1 MIKEIKVPS
10 PGESVTEV
18 SIDSWLVKDGDY
30 VKVDQAIAEIASD
43 KTMLTL
49 YSEFSGIIKILVN
62 PGEVIPVG
70 TVVCS
75 IDTSAAP
82 TATTTSS
89 SKTVETPKV
98 ESESVSIA
106 TSSEHY
112 AKNFP
117 SPSAQKL
124 MEEKG
129 ITNVEGTGKDGRI
142 TKADVINKIQT
153 IDTSTIVPNII
164 PQTSSSTSEPNQGT
178 RNVRREKMSML
189 RRKLA
194 ERLVSVKNETAML
207 TTFNEVDLSAIVAL
221 RAKYKDKFKE
231 THGVGLGFMSF
242 FAKACCEAIKA
253 YPVINAQID
262 NEDIVFFDY
271 VDMGIAVSTDRGLVV
286 PVVRNCDKLSLA
298 QIEKEIL
305 DLATKARNNKLKIE
319 EMMNG
324 TFTITNG
331 GVFGSLMST
340 PIINPPQSAILGMHA
355 IKERP
360 VVVDG
365 KIEIRPMMYVA
376 LSYDH
381 RLIDGKESVS
391 FLVRVKEL
399 LEDPA
404 RLLLEI

>member
-49 YSEFSGIIKILVN
+49 YSEFAGTIKILVN
-62 PGEVIPVG
+62 PGEVIAVG

-75 IDTSAAP
+75 VDTSA
-82 TATTTSS
+82 TASS
-89 SKTVETPKV
+89 STPKV
-98 ESESVSIA
+98 ETKTETKVESKE
-106 TSSEHY
+106 SSSSQEHY
-112 AKNFP
+112 AKNIP
-117 SPSAQKL
+117 SASAQKL

-129 ITNVEGTGKDGRI
+129 IKDVEGTGKDGRI
-142 TKADVINKIQT
+142 TKSDVLNKLQT
-153 IDTSTIVPNII
+153 PETTSKTPSTPEKSSSNITTSTY
-164 PQTSSSTSEPNQGT
+164 GT

-189 RRKLA
+189 RKKLA

-242 FAKACCEAIKA
+242 FAKACAEAIKA

-262 NEDIVFFDY
+262 NDEIVYFDY
-271 VDMGIAVSTDRGLVV
+271 VDMGIAVSTERGLVV
-286 PVVRNCDKLSLA
+286 PVVRNCESLSLA

-355 IKERP
+355 IKDRP
-360 VVVDG
+360 IVVDG
-365 KIEIRPMMYVA
+365 KVEVRPMMYIA

-381 RLIDGKESVS
+381 RIIDGKESVS

-399 LEDPA
+399 LEDPS

>member
-1 MIKEIKVPS
+1 MIKEIRVPS

>member
-49 YSEFSGIIKILVN
+49 YSEFAGVIKILVN

-75 IDTSAAP
+75 IDTSVNAP
-82 TATTTSS
+82 TTSASTIVSAEPSQLS
-89 SKTVETPKV
+89 SK
-98 ESESVSIA
+98 SVTS
-106 TSSEHY
+106 SSEHY
-112 AKNFP
+112 AKNLP

-129 ITNVEGTGKDGRI
+129 IQQVEGTGKDGRI
-142 TKADVINKIQT
+142 TKADVVIAINKSQT
-153 IDTSTIVPNII
+153 EKSTPITVEQPVDTPVLSGI
-164 PQTSSSTSEPNQGT
+164 

-189 RRKLA
+189 RKKVA

-253 YPVINAQID
+253 FPVINAQID
-262 NEDIVFFDY
+262 NDDIVYFDY
-271 VDMGIAVSTDRGLVV
+271 VDMGIAVSTERGLVV
-286 PVVRNCDKLSLA
+286 PVVRNCQSLSLA

-355 IKERP
+355 IKDRP

-365 KIEIRPMMYVA
+365 QVLVRPMMYIA

-381 RLIDGKESVS
+381 RIIDGKESVS

>member
-49 YSEFSGIIKILVN
+49 YSEFSGTIKILVK

-75 IDTSAAP
+75 IDTSAIASVSS
-82 TATTTSS
+82 TTSTS
-89 SKTVETPKV
+89 VDTPKEIKETPQ
-98 ESESVSIA
+98 
-106 TSSEHY
+106 TTEHY
-112 AKNFP
+112 AKNVP
-117 SPSAQKL
+117 SVSALKL

-129 ITNVEGTGKDGRI
+129 VKNVEGTGKDGRI
-142 TKADVINKIQT
+142 TKTDVLNKLQSSESTQNQIP
-153 IDTSTIVPNII
+153 ISNSNPEVSAPTS
-164 PQTSSSTSEPNQGT
+164 NQ
-178 RNVRREKMSML
+178 RKVRREKMSML
-189 RRKLA
+189 RKKLA

-242 FAKACCEAIKA
+242 FAKACCEAIKS

-262 NEDIVFFDY
+262 NDEIVYFDY
-271 VDMGIAVSTDRGLVV
+271 VDMGIAVSTERGLVV
-286 PVVRNCDKLSLA
+286 PVVRNCESLSLA

-305 DLATKARNNKLKIE
+305 DLATKARNNKLKVE

-355 IKERP
+355 IKDRA

-365 KIEIRPMMYVA
+365 KIEVRPMMYIA

-381 RLIDGKESVS
+381 RIIDGKESVS
-391 FLVRVKEL
+391 FLVKVKEL

-404 RLLLEI
+404 RLLLEV

>member
-49 YSEFSGIIKILVN
+49 YSEYSGIIKILVN

-75 IDTSAAP
+75 IDTSA
-82 TATTTSS
+82 TASTSS
-89 SKTVETPKV
+89 TPKV
-98 ESESVSIA
+98 ETTTETKIETKVA
-106 TSSEHY
+106 SSTQEHY
-112 AKNFP
+112 AKNLP
-117 SPSAQKL
+117 SASAQKL

-129 ITNVEGTGKDGRI
+129 IKEVEGTGKDGRI
-142 TKADVINKIQT
+142 TKADVLNKIQT
-153 IDTSTIVPNII
+153 ETTSKL
-164 PQTSSSTSEPNQGT
+164 SETSEKSISSAPSSVINYQGS

-189 RRKLA
+189 RKKLA

-242 FAKACCEAIKA
+242 FAKACTEAIKA

-262 NEDIVFFDY
+262 NDEIVYFDY

-286 PVVRNCDKLSLA
+286 PVVRNCESLSLA

-305 DLATKARNNKLKIE
+305 DLATKARNNKLKVE

-355 IKERP
+355 IKDRP

-365 KIEIRPMMYVA
+365 KIEIRPMMYIA

-381 RLIDGKESVS
+381 RIIDGKESVS

>member
-18 SIDSWLVKDGDY
+18 TIDSWLVKDGDY

-49 YSEFSGIIKILVN
+49 YSEYAGTIKILVQ
-62 PGEVIPVG
+62 PGEIIPVG

-75 IDTSAAP
+75 IDTAAAP
-82 TATTTSS
+82 SSSPSQTIHEIKSESQTTTS
-89 SKTVETPKV
+89 
-98 ESESVSIA
+98 
-106 TSSEHY
+106 TSTSPEHY
-112 AKNFP
+112 AKNLP
-117 SPSAQKL
+117 SASAQKL

-129 ITNVEGTGKDGRI
+129 ITNVQGTGKDGRI
-142 TKADVINKIQT
+142 TKSDVVHALQNTQVPQKQEIQEEKEQSVVT
-153 IDTSTIVPNII
+153 ISFG
-164 PQTSSSTSEPNQGT
+164 S

-189 RRKLA
+189 RRKVA

-207 TTFNEVDLSAIVAL
+207 TTFNEVDLSAIIAL
-221 RAKYKDKFKE
+221 RNKYKEKFKE
-231 THGVGLGFMSF
+231 VHQVGLGFMSF
-242 FAKACCEAIKA
+242 FAKACTEAIKDF
-253 YPVINAQID
+253 PIINAQMD
-262 NEDIVFFDY
+262 NDEIIYFDY
-271 VDMGIAVSTDRGLVV
+271 VDMGIAVSTERGLVV
-286 PVVRNCDKLSLA
+286 PVVRNCESLTLA

-365 KIEIRPMMYVA
+365 QIVIRPMMYIA

-381 RLIDGKESVS
+381 RLIDGKDSVS

-404 RLLLEI
+404 RLLLQV

>member
-18 SIDSWLVKDGDY
+18 TIDSWLVKDGDY

-49 YSEFSGIIKILVN
+49 YSEYAGTIKILVQ
-62 PGEVIPVG
+62 PGEIIPVG

-75 IDTSAAP
+75 IDTAAAP
-82 TATTTSS
+82 SSSPSQTILEIKSEPQTTTS
-89 SKTVETPKV
+89 
-98 ESESVSIA
+98 
-106 TSSEHY
+106 TSTSPEHY
-112 AKNFP
+112 AKNLP
-117 SPSAQKL
+117 SASAQKL

-129 ITNVEGTGKDGRI
+129 ITNVQGTGKDGRI
-142 TKADVINKIQT
+142 TKSDVVHALQNTQVPQKQEIQEEKVQSVVT
-153 IDTSTIVPNII
+153 ISYG
-164 PQTSSSTSEPNQGT
+164 S

-189 RRKLA
+189 RRKVA

-207 TTFNEVDLSAIVAL
+207 TTFNEVDLSAIIAL
-221 RAKYKDKFKE
+221 RNKYKEKFKE
-231 THGVGLGFMSF
+231 VHQVGLGFMSF
-242 FAKACCEAIKA
+242 FAKACTEAIKDF
-253 YPVINAQID
+253 PIINAQMD
-262 NEDIVFFDY
+262 NDEIIYFDY
-271 VDMGIAVSTDRGLVV
+271 VDMGIALSTERGLVV
-286 PVVRNCDKLSLA
+286 PVVRNCESLTLA

-365 KIEIRPMMYVA
+365 QIVIRPMMYIA

-381 RLIDGKESVS
+381 RLIDGKDSVS

-404 RLLLEI
+404 RLLLQV

>member
-1 MIKEIKVPS
+1 MIKEIQVPS

-18 SIDSWLVKDGDY
+18 AIDSWLVRDGDY
-30 VKVDQAIAEIASD
+30 VKVDQGIAEIASD

-49 YSEFSGIIKILVN
+49 YSEFAGTIKILVN

-75 IDTSAAP
+75 IDTSA
-82 TATTTSS
+82 TASSTTS
-89 SKTVETPKV
+89 KVETTAETKV
-98 ESESVSIA
+98 E
-106 TSSEHY
+106 TQQSSHSQEHY

-117 SPSAQKL
+117 SASAQKL

-129 ITNVEGTGKDGRI
+129 IKDVEGTGKDGRI
-142 TKADVINKIQT
+142 TKADVLNQLQ
-153 IDTSTIVPNII
+153 SS
-164 PQTSSSTSEPNQGT
+164 QTSQVPAQNTSSEKTVPTTYQFSFSGS

-189 RRKLA
+189 RRILA

-231 THGVGLGFMSF
+231 THGAGLGFMSF
-242 FAKACCEAIKA
+242 FAKACSEAIKA

-262 NEDIVFFDY
+262 NDEIIYFDY
-271 VDMGIAVSTDRGLVV
+271 VDMGIAVSTERGLVV
-286 PVVRNCDKLSLA
+286 PVVRNCESLSLA

-355 IKERP
+355 IKDRP

-365 KIEIRPMMYVA
+365 KVEVRPMMYIA

-381 RLIDGKESVS
+381 RIIDGKESVS

>member
-18 SIDSWLVKDGDY
+18 TIDSWLVKDGDY

-49 YSEFSGIIKILVN
+49 YSEYAGTIKILVQ
-62 PGEVIPVG
+62 PGEIIPVG

-75 IDTSAAP
+75 IDTAAAP
-82 TATTTSS
+82 SSSPSQTIHEIKSESQTTTS
-89 SKTVETPKV
+89 
-98 ESESVSIA
+98 
-106 TSSEHY
+106 TSTSPEHY
-112 AKNFP
+112 AKNVP
-117 SPSAQKL
+117 SASAQKL

-129 ITNVEGTGKDGRI
+129 ITNVQGTGKDGRI
-142 TKADVINKIQT
+142 TKSDVVHALQNTQVPQKQEIQEEKEQSVVT
-153 IDTSTIVPNII
+153 ISYG
-164 PQTSSSTSEPNQGT
+164 S

-189 RRKLA
+189 RRKVA

-207 TTFNEVDLSAIVAL
+207 TTFNEVDLSAIIAL
-221 RAKYKDKFKE
+221 RNKYKEKFKE
-231 THGVGLGFMSF
+231 VHQVGLGFMSF
-242 FAKACCEAIKA
+242 FAKACTEAIKDF
-253 YPVINAQID
+253 PIINAQMD
-262 NEDIVFFDY
+262 NDEIIYFDY
-271 VDMGIAVSTDRGLVV
+271 VDMGIAVSTERGLVV
-286 PVVRNCDKLSLA
+286 PVVRNCESLTLA

-365 KIEIRPMMYVA
+365 QIVIRPMMYIA

-381 RLIDGKESVS
+381 RLIDGKDSVS

-404 RLLLEI
+404 RLLLQV

>member
-30 VKVDQAIAEIASD
+30 VKIDQAIAEIASD

-49 YSEFSGIIKILVN
+49 YSEYSGTIKILVN
-62 PGEVIPVG
+62 PGEVIAVG

-82 TATTTSS
+82 SSTSS
-89 SKTVETPKV
+89 ENKVTVTESKIQTQE
-98 ESESVSIA
+98 

-112 AKNFP
+112 AKNLP
-117 SPSAQKL
+117 SASAQKL

-129 ITNVEGTGKDGRI
+129 IHQVEGTGKDGRI
-142 TKADVINKIQT
+142 TKADVINSLQQNT
-153 IDTSTIVPNII
+153 EV
-164 PQTSSSTSEPNQGT
+164 SSSTSSTLPQEIQTHATYGT

-189 RRKLA
+189 RKKVA

-207 TTFNEVDLSAIVAL
+207 TTFNEVDLSAITAL

-231 THGVGLGFMSF
+231 VHQVGLGFMSF

-253 YPVINAQID
+253 YPIINAQID
-262 NEDIVFFDY
+262 NDEILFFDY
-271 VDMGIAVSTDRGLVV
+271 VDMGIAVSTERGLVV
-286 PVVRNCDKLSLA
+286 PVVRNCESLSLA

-319 EMMNG
+319 ELMNG

-360 VVVDG
+360 IVVDG
-365 KIEIRPMMYVA
+365 QVVVRPMMYIA

-381 RLIDGKESVS
+381 RIIDGKESVS

>member
-49 YSEFSGIIKILVN
+49 YSEFSGTIKILVK

-75 IDTSAAP
+75 IDTSA
-82 TATTTSS
+82 TSS
-89 SKTVETPKV
+89 SASMTTTPIDTPK
-98 ESESVSIA
+98 EIKE
-106 TSSEHY
+106 TQTTSEHY
-112 AKNFP
+112 AKNVP
-117 SPSAQKL
+117 SVSALKL

-129 ITNVEGTGKDGRI
+129 VKEVEGTGKDGRI
-142 TKADVINKIQT
+142 TKADVLNKLQSSE
-153 IDTSTIVPNII
+153 STQNQNII
-164 PQTSSSTSEPNQGT
+164 SNPTPEVSALSSSK

-189 RRKLA
+189 RKKLA

-242 FAKACCEAIKA
+242 FAKACCEAIKS

-262 NEDIVFFDY
+262 NDEIVYFDY
-271 VDMGIAVSTDRGLVV
+271 VDMGIAVSTERGLVV
-286 PVVRNCDKLSLA
+286 PVVRNCESLSLA

-305 DLATKARNNKLKIE
+305 DLATKARNNKLKVE

-355 IKERP
+355 IKDRA

-365 KIEIRPMMYVA
+365 KIEVRPMMYIA

-381 RLIDGKESVS
+381 RIIDGKESVS
-391 FLVRVKEL
+391 FLVKVKEL

-404 RLLLEI
+404 RLLLEV